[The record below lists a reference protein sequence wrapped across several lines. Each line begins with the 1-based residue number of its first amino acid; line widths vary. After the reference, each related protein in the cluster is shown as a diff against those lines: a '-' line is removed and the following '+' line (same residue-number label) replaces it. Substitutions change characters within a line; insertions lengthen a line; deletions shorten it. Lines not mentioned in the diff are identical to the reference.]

1 MCQFVVF
8 RQVFFEHF
16 IAKFDNQ
23 DFPNQIDVTVLKTK
37 TVDIADLLEL
47 QKVMDGNGQNLE
59 LSDLEKLDNIVELL
73 GLDKQRA
80 IYFKNSRSLL
90 SPQNQQDAF

>member
-8 RQVFFEHF
+8 RQVFFGNF

-23 DFPNQIDVTVLKTK
+23 DLPDQITLAGLKTK
-37 TVDIADLLEL
+37 TVEIADLLEL
-47 QKVMDGNGQNLE
+47 QKVMEGNGQNLE
-59 LSDLEKLDNIVELL
+59 LPELEKLDQTVELL

-90 SPQNQQDAF
+90 SQQNQEDAF

>member
-1 MCQFVVF
+1 MPDQ
-8 RQVFFEHF
+8 
-16 IAKFDNQ
+16 IAMTD
-23 DFPNQIDVTVLKTK
+23 LKTK
-37 TVDIADLLEL
+37 TVDVVDLLEL
-47 QKVMDGNGQNLE
+47 QKVMEGNGRNLE
-59 LSDLEKLDNIVELL
+59 LPELEKLDQTVELL